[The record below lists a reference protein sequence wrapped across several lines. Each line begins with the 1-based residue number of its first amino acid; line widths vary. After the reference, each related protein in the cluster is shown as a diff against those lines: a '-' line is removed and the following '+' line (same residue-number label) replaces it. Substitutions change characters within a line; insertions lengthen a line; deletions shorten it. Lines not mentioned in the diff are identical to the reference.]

1 MGTALHSPLAGGR
14 SREEAE
20 IMRDM
25 PPSQRVIRFGEF
37 EVDLQAGFLSKR
49 GVKVRLRQ
57 QLFVVLST
65 LLERAGEVV
74 TREEL
79 QKRLWPGDVVVDFE
93 IDLNTIMARLRE
105 ALGDSTEYPRY
116 IETLPKRGYRFLVPV
131 SEYPASEPVTQRR
144 IRIVVLPLSN
154 VSGNPAEEYFSD
166 AMTDE
171 IISALCRL
179 APEQLAVIART
190 TAMHYR
196 GSEKDVAHIGREL
209 GVDYV
214 VEGGVRRS
222 DNQVA
227 MNVQLIQTAD
237 QTHVFARKYD
247 AELRDIFKV
256 VNRAASDIADSI
268 GINAGL
274 GDKREGLLVGGQLRR
289 KPTED
294 LVAYNE
300 YIQAR
305 CYMEKGTA
313 ENFAEAK
320 QHLERAIARD
330 PKFALA
336 YDALAEINWYLG
348 YLGYIPARK
357 AFSAG
362 IIQALRAIEIDNTR
376 AETHALLGA
385 FHKTIEYNWAEVH
398 REMALALR
406 LDPTSPLVRLR
417 YAVSDLM
424 PHGRLEEAIAEIKH
438 ALESDPLS
446 ILAQSWLGV
455 MLVLAHEWDL
465 AIDQAHRVVQ
475 LDPTVFYGHFV
486 MGVAYRAKQ
495 MFEKA
500 ITAQRMAVEV
510 SGGAASMIGWLGL
523 ILGLCGKAPEA
534 RSLLRQLHSKAEQGY
549 VPPTSFAWIYLGLR
563 EIDTAFQ
570 WLNRAVEECDQF
582 MMPIKTYVFF
592 DPIRADPRF
601 MALLRKMNL
610 EP

>member
-1 MGTALHSPLAGGR
+1 
-14 SREEAE
+14 
-20 IMRDM
+20 M
-25 PPSQRVIRFGEF
+25 PDKASTQKVIRFGEF
-37 EVDLQAGFLSKR
+37 EVDLQAGCLIKQ
-49 GVKVRLRQ
+49 GLKIRLRE
-57 QLFVVLST
+57 QLFVVLSM
-65 LLERAGEVV
+65 LLEHAGEVV

-93 IDLNTIMARLRE
+93 IDLNTIIARLRE
-105 ALGDSTEYPRY
+105 ALGDSAGHPRY
-116 IETLPKRGYRFLVPV
+116 IETLPKRGYRFLADV
-131 SEYPASEPVTQRR
+131 SEGAASESAPQLRVRL
-144 IRIVVLPLSN
+144 IVLPFSN
-154 VSGNPAEEYFSD
+154 VRRNPAEEYFSD

-171 IISALCRL
+171 IITALCQL
-179 APEQLAVIART
+179 APEHLAIIART
-190 TAMHYR
+190 TSMHYK
-196 GSEKDVAHIGREL
+196 GSEKDVARIGREL
-209 GVDYV
+209 GVAYV

-222 DNQVA
+222 GDQVV
-227 MNVQLIQTAD
+227 MSVQLIQASD
-237 QTHVFARKYD
+237 QTQVFAQKYD
-247 AELRDIFKV
+247 AEMSDIFKV
-256 VNRAASDIADSI
+256 VSRAASDIADSI
-268 GINAGL
+268 GINAAPE
-274 GDKREGLLVGGQLRR
+274 DRRSGLLVGGQVRK

-305 CYMEKGTA
+305 YYMEKGTA

-330 PKFALA
+330 PEFALA

-348 YLGYIPARK
+348 YFGYIPARK

-376 AETHALLGA
+376 AETHALLGQ
-385 FHKTIEYNWAEVH
+385 FHKTIEYNWTEVH

-424 PHGRLEEAIAEIKH
+424 PHGRLEEAITEIEH

-446 ILAQSWLGV
+446 VLTQGWLGV
-455 MLVLAHEWDL
+455 MLVLAHKWDL
-465 AIDQAHRVVQ
+465 AIDQAHRLVR

-510 SGGAASMIGWLGL
+510 SGGSAPMIGWLGL
-523 ILGLCGKAPEA
+523 ILGLCGKAAEA
-534 RSLLRQLHSKAEQGY
+534 RSLLEQLHAQAAQEY

-563 EIDTAFQ
+563 EIDTAFE
-570 WLNRAVEECDQF
+570 WLDRAVDECDQF

-592 DPIRADPRF
+592 DPLRSDPRF
-601 MALLRKMNL
+601 LALLRKMNL